1 MKISP
6 DHGSCNQ
13 KLHTNSE
20 EFSQKPANGFQTV
33 GETIPTPSYD
43 YSKIEPLFIDA
54 IGRKVPTYIE
64 DDNVLIFGENSKWN
78 QKVAK
83 TIVDASHKAGH
94 SGVIVYHEKFLSL
107 SPAQKRF
114 GDTKNII
121 ICNDVYLGPAQLSV
135 LKKFTSTQILFK
147 IPGLVWKFSRM
158 DAMVTPIAKPTLK
171 ALEIDESKF
180 MHIGLLAS
188 LDAGEFCVCQNGA
201 ITKRVML

>member
-1 MKISP
+1 MKISLAEAIRNP
-6 DHGSCNQ
+6 KIVN
-13 KLHTNSE
+13 NSSE
-20 EFSQKPANGFQTV
+20 LIKNKSNNFQTV
-33 GETIPTPSYD
+33 GQTTPTPSSN

-83 TIVDASHKAGH
+83 TIVEASHKAGH
-94 SGVIVYHEKFLSL
+94 SAVIVHHEKFLSL

-114 GDTKNII
+114 GESKNII

-135 LKKFTSTQILFK
+135 LKNFTSTQIVFK

-158 DAMVTPIAKPTLK
+158 DAMVTPIARPTLQ

-201 ITKRVML
+201 ITKRVLL

>member
-1 MKISP
+1 MKISS

-20 EFSQKPANGFQTV
+20 EFSQKPANNFQTV
-33 GETIPTPSYD
+33 GQTIPTPSPNYG
-43 YSKIEPLFIDA
+43 KIEPSFIDA

-83 TIVDASHKAGH
+83 TIVDASHKAGY
-94 SGVIVYHEKFLSL
+94 SAVIVHHEKFLSL
-107 SPAQKRF
+107 TPSQKRF

-121 ICNDVYLGPAQLSV
+121 ICNDVYLAPAQLSV

-158 DAMVTPIAKPTLK
+158 DAMVTPIARPTLK

-188 LDAGEFCVCQNGA
+188 LDDGEFCVCQNGA
-201 ITKRVML
+201 ITKRVLL

>member
-1 MKISP
+1 MKISLAEAIRNP
-6 DHGSCNQ
+6 KIAN
-13 KLHTNSE
+13 NSSE
-20 EFSQKPANGFQTV
+20 LIKNKSNNFQTV
-33 GETIPTPSYD
+33 GQTIPTPSSNYG
-43 YSKIEPLFIDA
+43 KIEPLFIDA

-64 DDNVLIFGENSKWN
+64 DDNVLIFGGNPEWN
-78 QKVAK
+78 RAVAMSL
-83 TIVDASHKAGH
+83 VEAFHGAGH
-94 SGVIVYHEKFLSL
+94 SAVIVHHDKFLSL

-114 GDTKNII
+114 GESKNIV

-158 DAMVTPIAKPTLK
+158 DAMVTPIARPTLQ

-180 MHIGLLAS
+180 MHVGLLAS